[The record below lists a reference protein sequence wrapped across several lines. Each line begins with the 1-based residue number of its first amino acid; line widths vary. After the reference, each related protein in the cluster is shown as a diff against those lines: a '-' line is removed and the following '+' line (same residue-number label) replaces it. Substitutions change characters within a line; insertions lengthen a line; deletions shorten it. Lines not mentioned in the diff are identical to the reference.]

1 LDTTGNETSHELR
14 GDWMLTRAQTDMIVQ
29 KNRRNKEED
38 TVSVHVQNKNKSDD
52 ILDSFR
58 TKDVRDLAKSLSK
71 DKTVKEKNGTNSTF
85 VPGVNVYYSKK
96 K

>member
-1 LDTTGNETSHELR
+1 
-14 GDWMLTRAQTDMIVQ
+14 MLTRAQTDMIVQ
-29 KNRRNKEED
+29 KNRRNKEEED

-71 DKTVKEKNGTNSTF
+71 DKTVKEKNGTTLHSYQALTF
-85 VPGVNVYYSKK
+85 IIVRKSSA
-96 K
+96 